1 MIHEDSLKIVSGGKL
16 KEGWQDAVLAMIA
29 RNKNGYDSEEGKRY
43 IKFIVRAGSDLFES
57 YPNEWDLR
65 AVDSFIDEHY
75 DSVEPIKK

>member
-1 MIHEDSLKIVSGGKL
+1 MYAALFKIYRENVSFFEAEKKKGRLSQRLCEDRHRQEQSG
-16 KEGWQDAVLAMIA
+16 EQWSVQRD
-29 RNKNGYDSEEGKRY
+29 D
-43 IKFIVRAGSDLFES
+43 SDLFES